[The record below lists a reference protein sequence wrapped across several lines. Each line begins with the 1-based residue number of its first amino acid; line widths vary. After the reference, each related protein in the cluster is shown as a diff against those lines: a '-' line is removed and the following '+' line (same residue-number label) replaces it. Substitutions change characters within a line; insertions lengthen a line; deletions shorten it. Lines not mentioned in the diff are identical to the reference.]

1 MFLLE
6 SRIPRYTSTKRPTW
20 VTWRYWDMP
29 PLPPCAFPI
38 KLNGPLPGPSQS
50 TVFQEA
56 LYNHQNHSDL
66 ATGVCSSF
74 SCTTPSVHHFGSDI
88 ALFQN
93 AVKVGL
99 VRNGIQVRNKQGE
112 AKDSHEQVSGSSI
125 TQLRRGIWCGHSLSW
140 TKRSLKKELLWLYSM
155 GIYSVEIQKAGTNS
169 TGLFLKYL
177 CT

>member
-1 MFLLE
+1 MCTYYEIQNLEVIWFYFMFLLE
-6 SRIPRYTSTKRPTW
+6 SRTPRYTSTKRPTW

-74 SCTTPSVHHFGSDI
+74 SCTTPVYTT
-88 ALFQN
+88 
-93 AVKVGL
+93 L
-99 VRNGIQVRNKQGE
+99 VLTLHCFRMLSRW
-112 AKDSHEQVSGSSI
+112 VSWGMAS
-125 TQLRRGIWCGHSLSW
+125 
-140 TKRSLKKELLWLYSM
+140 RS
-155 GIYSVEIQKAGTNS
+155 GTNKERPRTAMS
-169 TGLFLKYL
+169 KFQEVPSHSWEGGYDVATV
-177 CT
+177 